1 MKKNWFLLISVL
13 VFSLSISSCGGAK
26 EQSETEEPEVKRS
39 DVELAADAY
48 YGLLANGN
56 FKAAIQ
62 STYDY
67 NKEMTAEKEEEMDAM
82 LDMSAEKIDE
92 AMKEKGGIK
101 DYAFSN
107 EVVNGKN
114 ATIDVT
120 ITYGN
125 GEEEVK
131 TETLKKVEENWF
143 IK

>member
-1 MKKNWFLLISVL
+1 MKKNLFLLVSVL

-48 YGLLANGN
+48 YGLLADGD
-56 FKAAIQ
+56 FKAAVQ

-67 NKEMTAEKEEEMDAM
+67 NKEMTEEEQEEMNAM
-82 LDMSAEKIDE
+82 LDMTADKLSE
-92 AMKEKGGIK
+92 AMKEKDGIT
-101 DYAFSN
+101 DYVFSN
-107 EVVNGKN
+107 EVVNGED
-114 ATIDVT
+114 ATIDVK

-131 TETLKKVEENWF
+131 TETLKKVEDNWF

>member
-13 VFSLSISSCGGAK
+13 VCLLSLSSCGGAK
-26 EQSETEEPEVKRS
+26 EQSEMEEPELKRS

-56 FKAAIQ
+56 FKAAVQ

-67 NKEMTAEKEEEMDAM
+67 NKEMTAEEEEEMDAM

>member
-13 VFSLSISSCGGAK
+13 FFSLSISSCGGAK

-48 YGLLANGN
+48 YGLLADGD
-56 FKAAIQ
+56 FKAAVQ

-67 NKEMTAEKEEEMDAM
+67 NKEMTEEEQEEMNAM
-82 LDMSAEKIDE
+82 LDMTADKLKE
-92 AMKEKGGIK
+92 AMKEKDGIT
-101 DYAFSN
+101 DYVFSN
-107 EVVNGKN
+107 EVVNGED
-114 ATIDVT
+114 ATIDVK

-131 TETLKKVEENWF
+131 TETLKKVEDNWF

>member
-1 MKKNWFLLISVL
+1 MKKNLFLLVSVL
-13 VFSLSISSCGGAK
+13 VCLLSLSSCGGAK

-48 YGLLANGN
+48 YGLLADGD
-56 FKAAIQ
+56 FKAAVQ

-67 NKEMTAEKEEEMDAM
+67 NKEMTEEEQEDMNAM
-82 LDMSAEKIDE
+82 LDMTADKLKE
-92 AMKEKGGIK
+92 AMKEKEGIK

-107 EVVNGKN
+107 EVVDGKR
-114 ATIDVT
+114 ATIDVK

-131 TETLKKVEENWF
+131 TETLMKVEDNWF